1 MSKLESGAIVTIN
14 NRFRSEQTKGFF
26 VNIIMIS
33 MLRSAQNWNID
44 ILLNGTVKSN
54 EDLSHLI
61 ATYRNVFFAGN
72 QELLRPASN
81 NNLTE

>member
-1 MSKLESGAIVTIN
+1 
-14 NRFRSEQTKGFF
+14 
-26 VNIIMIS
+26 

-54 EDLSHLI
+54 EDLSLSLQKLI

-72 QELLRPASN
+72 QELLRPVSH

>member
-14 NRFRSEQTKGFF
+14 NRSRSEQTNGFF
-26 VNIIMIS
+26 VNIMMR

-54 EDLSHLI
+54 EDLSH
-61 ATYRNVFFAGN
+61 FK
-72 QELLRPASN
+72 S
-81 NNLTE
+81 